1 MVQVQDLGNTIG
13 SRNVSWSVRCNGALG
28 VVETSRHSSWGYHN
42 RIDVVG
48 AVGKVVVEASK
59 KKTPLLFARDFGSS
73 FDAWNRSSFLT
84 ALREGQATFAW
95 GVRCAG
101 NATPGFGGCQKLAGK
116 SPRTDLGDTGT
127 KRKSALSQCY

>member
-1 MVQVQDLGNTIG
+1 MVQVQDLDNTIG

-59 KKTPLLFARDFGSS
+59 KKRRYFLPEISGPVLTLGTGVLF
-73 FDAWNRSSFLT
+73 
-84 ALREGQATFAW
+84 
-95 GVRCAG
+95 
-101 NATPGFGGCQKLAGK
+101 
-116 SPRTDLGDTGT
+116 
-127 KRKSALSQCY
+127 